1 MQDKFCSRKEG
12 GEEDAYEEGRD
23 EGQVEVFKDLV
34 SHVISAL
41 H

>member
-1 MQDKFCSRKEG
+1 MQDKFCSGKEG
-12 GEEDAYEEGRD
+12 EENAYEEGR
-23 EGQVEVFKDLV
+23 EEEQVEVFKDLV